1 MTMIYANCNLVTQKK
16 EAGGIW
22 LSDVLPENTRVT
34 GYKALKNG
42 IFLPVFNP

>member
-1 MTMIYANCNLVTQKK
+1 MIYANYNLVTQKK
-16 EAGGIW
+16 EAGVY
-22 LSDVLPENTRVT
+22 DCQTLPKNTKVT